1 MVSNSLTLTTDL
13 LAHTYNRIIQETW
26 MNPNKKHASLIQNTF
41 HLNTSEEI
49 ASGHIPI
56 EYF

>member
-1 MVSNSLTLTTDL
+1 
-13 LAHTYNRIIQETW
+13 
-26 MNPNKKHASLIQNTF
+26 MNPNKKHASLIKLQNTF

>member
-1 MVSNSLTLTTDL
+1 
-13 LAHTYNRIIQETW
+13 